1 MCKKEQPF
9 RFTFVLFFFLV
20 PSFNN
25 IGCFKI
31 PKTGFKEVLA
41 YPNKDYDPANFN
53 SYILEC
59 ADLAFDKGYS
69 HFALGDKGK
78 CLSSST
84 AKNNYY
90 AKGAAAAKDCK
101 NGIGIKFSIQ
111 VYTFGEFKVKAN
123 E

>member
-1 MCKKEQPF
+1 MYKRTAF
-9 RFTFVLFFFLV
+9 SLHVRFVFILV

-41 YPNKDYDPANFN
+41 YPNKDYEPANFN

-59 ADLAFDKGYS
+59 AELAFDKGYS

-84 AKNNYY
+84 AKKNYY

-111 VYTFGEFKVKAN
+111 VYTFGEFKLKAD